1 MKEGEVLNLLDLS
14 LEEIS
19 NKLRNK
25 EISCVE
31 LTKEVFKRIDEVEKD
46 VNSFITITKE
56 EALEEAKIVD
66 QKIANGDELHM
77 LSGIPMAIKD
87 NICTKG
93 IKTTCASKMLEDFI
107 PPYDAFVSKELKNI
121 NAICVGKTNM
131 DEFAMGGS
139 TENSAFKPT
148 KNPWDLTRVPGGSSG
163 GSAACVAAG
172 QAFYALGSD
181 TGGSVRQPASFTGLV
196 GLKPTYGRISR
207 YGLVAFGSSLDQIGT
222 FTRTSKDAAFLLD
235 VLSKK
240 DSMDSTSVE
249 CENDFLKD
257 IDSSIE
263 GLKIG
268 VPRELFEEGIDE
280 EVKNAV
286 LHALIELQNLGAT
299 FEEINLPNLKY
310 SLSAYY
316 IIAPSEASSNLS
328 RYDGIRFGKRAD
340 EFETLEEM
348 YIKTR
353 SENFGPEVKRRIMIG
368 NYALSSGYYD
378 AYYKK
383 ALQVRTLV
391 KEEFEKAFSK
401 YDVIICPTAPNT
413 AFKLNEKLNDPL
425 AMYLEDMCT
434 IPVNLAGL
442 PALSTP
448 CGFDSNNMPIGMQI
462 IGKAFDEKTI
472 LKVANAYEKVTKYT
486 KKRASL

>member
-1 MKEGEVLNLLDLS
+1 MKEGEDMNLLDLS

-19 NKLRNK
+19 KKLRNK

-46 VNSFITITKE
+46 VDSFITITKE
-56 EALEEAKIVD
+56 EALKEAKIVD
-66 QKIANGDELHM
+66 EKIANGEDIHM

-107 PPYDAFVSKELKNI
+107 PPYDAFVTKELKNI

-139 TENSAFKPT
+139 TENSAFKAT
-148 KNPWDLTRVPGGSSG
+148 KNPWDITRVPGGSSG

-222 FTRTSKDAAFLLD
+222 FTRTSKDAAFVLD

-240 DSMDSTSVE
+240 DVMDSTSVE
-249 CENDFLKD
+249 CENDFIKD

-268 VPRELFEEGIDE
+268 VPRELFSEGIDE

-328 RYDGIRFGKRAD
+328 RYDGIRFGKRAE

-348 YIKTR
+348 YVKTR
-353 SENFGPEVKRRIMIG
+353 SENFGSEVKRRIMIG

-401 YDVIICPTAPNT
+401 YDVIISPTAPNT
-413 AFKLNEKLNDPL
+413 AFKLKEKLNDPL

-472 LKVANAYEKVTKYT
+472 LKVANAYEKVTEYT